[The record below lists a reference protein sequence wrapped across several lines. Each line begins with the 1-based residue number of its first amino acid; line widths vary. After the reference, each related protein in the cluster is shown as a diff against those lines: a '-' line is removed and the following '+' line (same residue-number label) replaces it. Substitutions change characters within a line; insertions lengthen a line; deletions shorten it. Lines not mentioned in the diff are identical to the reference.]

1 MSTTAPTPAPT
12 PAPTNPATRVR
23 DALRGVRAA
32 YRGDSIPL
40 ELRRTLGT
48 LEVAVEAMLAA
59 DADLRDRIAV
69 ARAGAQATVDASD
82 TVAARL
88 RVVRAHIELAL
99 DASVAGRA
107 RAHEHAAVSMLHD
120 LGVPRPDAATL
131 ATATVAV
138 TP

>member
-1 MSTTAPTPAPT
+1 MSTTAPTPAE
-12 PAPTNPATRVR
+12 PTNPATRVR

-69 ARAGAQATVDASD
+69 ARAGAQATV
-82 TVAARL
+82 AARL
-88 RVVRAHIELAL
+88 RVVRAHLELAL

-138 TP
+138 AP